1 LELARTAVSR
11 SANRVEAPISLE
23 LARLDRASKVAP
35 PPAAQTQRR
44 NDLTRIRSIGKLTA
58 ADLLIDRLDRNS
70 DVPLHTQLYMGLRDS
85 ILDGRLR
92 QGASMPSTRD
102 LPALLGVSR
111 NTVLEA
117 YSQLQGEGFLE
128 PRVGS
133 GTYVA
138 TTIPDLML
146 TRRPVAKP
154 APVKT
159 PSAKQPPRLS
169 TRGQR
174 MISAPPV
181 PKAFWRRPEAFYPGL
196 PAFELLPLD
205 IWRKLS
211 DRRLSN
217 PKRGYLGYGN
227 PGGFGPLRMVIAEYL
242 SASRGVRCRPEQVI
256 VVSGSQQG
264 LDLAARVL
272 VDENEP
278 VWIEDPGYRGARSTF
293 HAAGAKVVP
302 VPVDQDGLRVQDGIA
317 MAPDARMAY
326 VTPSHQYPLGHT
338 MSKERR
344 TELLTWAAKNGSWVI
359 EDDYDSDFRYTGR
372 PLPAMQG
379 MAGGDRVI
387 YLGTFSKVLFPSMRL
402 GYMVVPDDL
411 IDAFQV
417 ARSLSDRHQSTLE
430 QAILTDFI
438 SEGHF
443 MRHVRRSRV
452 AYAERQEC
460 MLERLRHEVPGL
472 ITASADPAGMSL
484 VGWLPEGVSD
494 TKLADTLAASGIYAP
509 PLSYF
514 SAQERERG
522 ALLLGYTGFAPP
534 RIKFGMKKLGAIVR
548 EVVGRESQIRR
559 PAAAPLPRIPSNQTA
574 NRAAG
579 TPARAVPPNKNQ
591 PPSGVIRGD
600 RAPIVSTPHVGS
612 SVASGT

>member
-1 LELARTAVSR
+1 LELARAAVPQLEHEGEDRKPLRMAPWDTTVKTASDPATPASNR
-11 SANRVEAPISLE
+11 SA
-23 LARLDRASKVAP
+23 
-35 PPAAQTQRR
+35 Q
-44 NDLTRIRSIGKLTA
+44 TRIRSIGKLTA
-58 ADLLIDRLDRNS
+58 ADLLMDDLDRNS
-70 DVPLHTQLYMGLRDS
+70 SVPLHTQLYEGLRDS

-138 TTIPDLML
+138 SSIPDLML
-146 TRRPVAKP
+146 KKVKP
-154 APVKT
+154 APK
-159 PSAKQPPRLS
+159 PSNVGTSTVREPPRLS

-205 IWRKLS
+205 TWRKLS
-211 DRRLSN
+211 DRRLSS
-217 PKRGYLGYGN
+217 PKRGYLGYGH

-242 SASRGVRCRPEQVI
+242 SASRGVVCRPEQVI

-264 LDLAARVL
+264 LDLATRVL
-272 VDENEP
+272 VDEGES
-278 VWIEDPGYRGARSTF
+278 VWIEDPGYRGARSAF
-293 HAAGAKVVP
+293 HAAGANVVP
-302 VPVDQDGLRVQDGIA
+302 VPVDEEGMRVQDGIA
-317 MAPDARMAY
+317 AAPDARLAY

-344 TELLTWAAKNGSWVI
+344 ADLLTWAAKQGSWVI
-359 EDDYDSDFRYTGR
+359 EDDYDSEFRYTGR
-372 PLPAMQG
+372 PLSAMQG
-379 MAGGDRVI
+379 MPGGDRVI
-387 YLGTFSKVLFPSMRL
+387 YLGTFSKVLFPSLRL
-402 GYMVVPDDL
+402 GYMVVPEDL
-411 IDAFQV
+411 IDAFLI
-417 ARSLSDRHQSTLE
+417 ARSLSDRQQSTLE
-430 QAILTDFI
+430 QAVLTDFI

-443 MRHVRRSRV
+443 MRHIRRSRV

-460 MLERLRHEVPGL
+460 MLERLRHEAPGL
-472 ITASADPAGMSL
+472 ITATADPAGMSL
-484 VGWLPEGVSD
+484 MGWLPEGVSD
-494 TKLADTLAASGIYAP
+494 TVVAERLADSGIYAP

-514 SAQERERG
+514 SARHQERG

-534 RIKFGMKKLGAIVR
+534 RIKFGMKKLGAVVR
-548 EVVGRESQIRR
+548 EVIERETHHGHSAILLPGQR
-559 PAAAPLPRIPSNQTA
+559 PPERSPSAPVLSAP
-574 NRAAG
+574 AG
-579 TPARAVPPNKNQ
+579 TVPIHRKFN
-591 PPSGVIRGD
+591 I
-600 RAPIVSTPHVGS
+600 H
-612 SVASGT
+612 

>member
-1 LELARTAVSR
+1 MELARAAVR
-11 SANRVEAPISLE
+11 QFGQEREAPTTLK
-23 LARLDRASKVAP
+23 LATWDRAANTTTE
-35 PPAAQTQRR
+35 PAIQTPSR
-44 NDLTRIRSIGKLTA
+44 NTQTRIRSIGKLTA
-58 ADLLIDRLDRNS
+58 ADLLMDDLDRNS
-70 DVPLHTQLYMGLRDS
+70 PVPLHTQLYVGLRDS

-138 TTIPDLML
+138 STIPDLMMKN
-146 TRRPVAKP
+146 RKSVPKP
-154 APVKT
+154 THIGT
-159 PSAKQPPRLS
+159 PTVREPPRLS

-205 IWRKLS
+205 TWRKLS
-211 DRRLSN
+211 DRRLSS
-217 PKRGYLGYGN
+217 PKRGYLGYGH

-242 SASRGVRCRPEQVI
+242 SASRGVLCRPEQVI

-264 LDLAARVL
+264 LDLATRVL
-272 VDENEP
+272 VDEGES
-278 VWIEDPGYRGARSTF
+278 VWIEDPGYRGARSAF

-302 VPVDQDGLRVQDGIA
+302 VPVDREGMRVQDGITT
-317 MAPDARMAY
+317 APDARLAY

-344 TELLTWAAKNGSWVI
+344 TDLLAWAAKNGSWVI
-359 EDDYDSDFRYTGR
+359 EDDYDSEFRYTGR
-372 PLPAMQG
+372 PLSAMQG
-379 MAGGDRVI
+379 MPGGDRVI
-387 YLGTFSKVLFPSMRL
+387 YLGTFSKVLFPSLRL
-402 GYMVVPDDL
+402 GYMVVPEDL
-411 IDAFQV
+411 IDAFLI
-417 ARSLSDRHQSTLE
+417 ARSLSDRQQSTLE

-443 MRHVRRSRV
+443 MRHIRRSRV
-452 AYAERQEC
+452 AYAERQDC
-460 MLERLRHEVPGL
+460 MLERLRHEAPGL
-472 ITASADPAGMSL
+472 ITATADPAGMSL
-484 VGWLPEGVSD
+484 VGWLPDGVSD
-494 TKLADTLAASGIYAP
+494 TVVAERLAAAGIYAP

-514 SAQERERG
+514 AARQQERG

-534 RIKFGMKKLGAIVR
+534 RIKFGMRKLGAVVR
-548 EVVGRESQIRR
+548 EVVGRESQIAH
-559 PAAAPLPRIPSNQTA
+559 PAAALPLGPHPTDRSTTPVPSAPTGTVPIHRKFN
-574 NRAAG
+574 NR
-579 TPARAVPPNKNQ
+579 
-591 PPSGVIRGD
+591 
-600 RAPIVSTPHVGS
+600 
-612 SVASGT
+612 

>member
-1 LELARTAVSR
+1 MELARAAARQLGDEGEARTPRRLAPWDRAEKTATNPPAQVASR
-11 SANRVEAPISLE
+11 S
-23 LARLDRASKVAP
+23 
-35 PPAAQTQRR
+35 TQ
-44 NDLTRIRSIGKLTA
+44 TRIRSIGKLTA
-58 ADLLIDRLDRNS
+58 ADLLMDDLDRNS
-70 DVPLHTQLYMGLRDS
+70 AVPLHTQLYVGLRDS

-138 TTIPDLML
+138 STIPDLVMNKRQ
-146 TRRPVAKP
+146 TVSKPSPVRTS
-154 APVKT
+154 VDRE
-159 PSAKQPPRLS
+159 PPRLS

-174 MISAPPV
+174 MVSAPPV

-205 IWRKLS
+205 TWRKLS
-211 DRRLSN
+211 DRRLSS
-217 PKRGYLGYGN
+217 PKRGHLGYGH

-242 SASRGVRCRPEQVI
+242 SASRGVICRPEQVI

-264 LDLAARVL
+264 LDLATRVL
-272 VDENEP
+272 VDEGES
-278 VWIEDPGYRGARSTF
+278 VWIEDPGYRGAQSAF

-302 VPVDQDGLRVQDGIA
+302 VPVDQDGLRVRDAIA
-317 MAPDARMAY
+317 MDADARLAY

-344 TELLTWAAKNGSWVI
+344 TDLLTWAAEHKSWVI
-359 EDDYDSDFRYTGR
+359 EDDYDSEFRYSGR
-372 PLPAMQG
+372 PLSAMQG
-379 MAGGDRVI
+379 MPGGDRVI
-387 YLGTFSKVLFPSMRL
+387 YLGTFSKVLFPSLRL

-411 IDAFQV
+411 IDAFLV
-417 ARSLSDRHQSTLE
+417 ARSLSDRQQSTLE

-443 MRHVRRSRV
+443 MRHIRRSRV

-460 MLERLRHEVPGL
+460 MLERLQQEAPGL
-472 ITASADPAGMSL
+472 ITATADPAGMSL
-484 VGWLPEGVSD
+484 MGWLPEGVSD
-494 TKLADTLAASGIYAP
+494 TVVAERLAASGIYAP

-514 SAQERERG
+514 SAQQQERG

-534 RIKFGMKKLGAIVR
+534 RIKFGMKKLGAVVR
-548 EVVGRESQIRR
+548 EVVGRESQI
-559 PAAAPLPRIPSNQTA
+559 AHSQVAS
-574 NRAAG
+574 
-579 TPARAVPPNKNQ
+579 TPAHRFPDRSSAESLSAPAGAVPIHRKFN
-591 PPSGVIRGD
+591 IR
-600 RAPIVSTPHVGS
+600 
-612 SVASGT
+612 